1 MWLLKLC
8 RWFVFSSNIVSSDLV
23 DYLPVRPAGGGEG
36 GRGGDL
42 GHGHVAH
49 PRLLSLGTQGSLG
62 SSVVH
67 RVVSLWWIG
76 LIKLLGIQFDPFSFK
91 TKQSQTINWVSCSGE
106 WRFCGLTEQQETRNT
121 KTSHHF
127 NIESLQLISYS
138 LFIREERVRAE
149 EVIYAIFSIYWG
161 RWTLQVLDVS
171 VEKGVCLIYQ
181 FCQ

>member
-1 MWLLKLC
+1 MLLLKLC

-23 DYLPVRPAGGGEG
+23 DYLAVWPAGGGEG

-42 GHGHVAH
+42 GHWHVAH

-67 RVVSLWWIG
+67 GVVRLCREEVSLGYWEYN
-76 LIKLLGIQFDPFSFK
+76 LTHSASKLNK
-91 TKQSQTINWVSCSGE
+91 SQTINWISCSGE
-106 WRFCGLTEQQETRNT
+106 WSFCGLTEQQETRNT

-138 LFIREERVRAE
+138 LFTREERVRVE
-149 EVIYAIFSIYWG
+149 CYSNNSDSITFQHVNTNFEIFWI
-161 RWTLQVLDVS
+161 L
-171 VEKGVCLIYQ
+171 KI
-181 FCQ
+181 FPIIIIF

>member
-23 DYLPVRPAGGGEG
+23 DYLAVWPAGGGEG

-49 PRLLSLGTQGSLG
+49 PRLLSLGAQAGLG

-91 TKQSQTINWVSCSGE
+91 TKQSQTINWISWC
-106 WRFCGLTEQQETRNT
+106 FCGLTERQETQKPLIILILNLCNWYHILFSLGRRGFELNVIQT
-121 KTSHHF
+121 IQIQLLF
-127 NIESLQLISYS
+127 NM
-138 LFIREERVRAE
+138 
-149 EVIYAIFSIYWG
+149 
-161 RWTLQVLDVS
+161 
-171 VEKGVCLIYQ
+171 
-181 FCQ
+181 